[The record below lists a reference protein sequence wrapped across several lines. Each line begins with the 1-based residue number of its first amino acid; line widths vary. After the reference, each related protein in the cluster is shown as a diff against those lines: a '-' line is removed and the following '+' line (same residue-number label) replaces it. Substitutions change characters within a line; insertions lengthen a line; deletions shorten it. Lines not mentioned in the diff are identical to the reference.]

1 MKEKLLSI
9 LENITPWLLS
19 NGLRIALLVIG
30 GVILYKVL
38 SAVVKKTVEVAVS
51 PDKNNPD
58 SEKKRKDTL
67 KTIFLTSIK
76 IMFLII
82 IGMMVLK
89 EFNLDVGPLIASA
102 GIVGLALG
110 FGGQYLIKDIISGLF
125 IILENQYRVGDIVSL
140 DGTGGL
146 VEDVTLR
153 ITSLRDLDG
162 TVHHI
167 QHGSVTTVSNLSTE
181 YHRVN
186 LNVGVAYETKL
197 EHAIEVIN
205 KVGQQLAE
213 DAEWKEKIITPPQF
227 VRVDAFSASSIDMK
241 ILGDILPPNKWAVM
255 GELRKRLKIEFDKE
269 GIVIPFQQVVLHN
282 AK

>member
-1 MKEKLLSI
+1 MKEKLLLI

>member
-1 MKEKLLSI
+1 MKEKVLSI

-19 NGLRIALLVIG
+19 SGLRIALLIIG
-30 GVILYKVL
+30 GVVVYKVI
-38 SAVVKKTVEVAVS
+38 SAVIKKAVEVAVV
-51 PDKNNPD
+51 PDKDGNPD
-58 SEKKRKDTL
+58 SEKKREDTL
-67 KTIFLTSIK
+67 KSIFLTTMK
-76 IMFLII
+76 IVFLVV

-89 EFNLDVGPLIASA
+89 EFGVDVAPLIASA

-125 IILENQYRVGDIVSL
+125 IILENQYRVGDIVNL

-146 VEDVTLR
+146 VEYVTLR
-153 ITSLRDLDG
+153 MTTLRDLDG
-162 TVHHI
+162 TVHHV
-167 QHGSVTTVSNLSTE
+167 QHGSVTRVSNLSKE

-197 EHAIEVIN
+197 EHAIEVVN
-205 KVGQQLAE
+205 RVGKQLAE
-213 DAEWKEKIITPPQF
+213 DPEWKDKIITPPEF

-241 ILGDILPPNKWAVM
+241 ILGDVLPPNKWAVM

-282 AK
+282 A